1 MNQNVSGAQRT
12 RTILEKSRVVAKML
26 NADRETIRCNDL
38 SRNGNPRTA
47 ACATI
52 LRSRTRLQRSCS
64 AERST
69 AIIECVWGFLIKGKK
84 CAILACSDI
93 KNDLARPAVHKVRN
107 FMLVQR
113 VQMAVEQS
121 WKPILCGLAQS
132 SVGGDVRASKDMRC
146 SGRS

>member
-1 MNQNVSGAQRT
+1 MYRPLSER
-12 RTILEKSRVVAKML
+12 KSANRRV
-26 NADRETIRCNDL
+26 CNDL
-38 SRNGNPRTA
+38 TVENQVAAQLLGGAVNGDNRMRMGV
-47 ACATI
+47 
-52 LRSRTRLQRSCS
+52 LD
-64 AERST
+64 
-69 AIIECVWGFLIKGKK
+69 KGQKW
-84 CAILACSDI
+84 AILACSDI
-93 KNDLARPAVHKVRN
+93 KNDLARPAVHKVRS